1 MMKIDWRALAPC
13 AAGALLFL
21 AASSGAPI
29 PARAAGGALPAEA
42 SQAMQYGVAA
52 AKQQEWQVAIKYFA
66 KAREAAPYA
75 PKVLFNLALAYN
87 NAGNRELVAIA
98 WFRAYLAAAPGAAN
112 AEQVRARIIALKIK
126 VEADAAKLIAKAHE
140 AAGQIDLDA
149 LHQNSSGQHA
159 LVYIALAEAM
169 TGDFSAAT
177 ATAERISDANSRLDA
192 YSSIAKKQAEAGD
205 IAGAGATLARIPDDY
220 IYGKWYRYLDIA
232 EAQGRA
238 GDIDGAHHSIALAIA
253 GARGDAEAANEKIA
267 RVEAGIGHAGHALA
281 TAANIADDHARS
293 EAYSS
298 IAIALAHT
306 GDSAAAMN
314 AAERTGFYADM
325 YNAYMFIAIDA
336 VEAGDIARA
345 EQTAAL
351 IPDDRGKAVVYRY
364 IALARAR
371 AGDSGAAR
379 RAIALVEAT
388 DSKVSLG
395 GEPTIAEINLYIA
408 NGDIRYREINDLAG
422 SAQYWRDDMYLQ
434 DVPGYVRSLAGEE
447 PREVIVMLALAAEK
461 RAEILKDL

>member
-253 GARGDAEAANEKIA
+253 GA
-267 RVEAGIGHAGHALA
+267 
-281 TAANIADDHARS
+281 
-293 EAYSS
+293 
-298 IAIALAHT
+298 
-306 GDSAAAMN
+306 
-314 AAERTGFYADM
+314 
-325 YNAYMFIAIDA
+325 
-336 VEAGDIARA
+336 
-345 EQTAAL
+345 
-351 IPDDRGKAVVYRY
+351 
-364 IALARAR
+364 
-371 AGDSGAAR
+371 
-379 RAIALVEAT
+379 
-388 DSKVSLG
+388 
-395 GEPTIAEINLYIA
+395 
-408 NGDIRYREINDLAG
+408 
-422 SAQYWRDDMYLQ
+422 
-434 DVPGYVRSLAGEE
+434 
-447 PREVIVMLALAAEK
+447 
-461 RAEILKDL
+461 